1 MELILGKTIYHHF
14 LDSLLKFSS
23 QQCRSEASSR
33 GWRSLKIL
41 DEHGGE
47 SRLKFDDG
55 LVSK

>member
-23 QQCRSEASSR
+23 QQVQKRSFEQGMAIV
-33 GWRSLKIL
+33 KNF